1 MSNENT
7 PYNLAAFKASH
18 NSYDRDEQ
26 PITTQLQF
34 HPDDPSACGCS
45 GLELDIWQ
53 SNSEWKWSVS
63 HTGGY
68 SSKAE
73 NQLSAYLRQLRS
85 WSDQN
90 PSHRVIELHIDIKN
104 TPMSNAEFPAQFDA
118 YLREYLPSSMLFT
131 PSRLMTPES
140 SDLVAGAQ
148 LNGWPALKLLAGKF
162 IVCLSGNEGRKAT
175 YALTEPRE
183 RLCFADL
190 ELETDPV
197 QFPDFNRGSRVIMNY
212 HLYDRLSEN
221 WIPQLQEMARQPGFL
236 TRGYVLNDASIW
248 EKAQVACL
256 NIMATDRVSGHS
268 WAQNGP
274 EPFRTLTVPAR
285 SPKRGVAA

>member
-1 MSNENT
+1 MSSENT
-7 PYNLAAFKASH
+7 PYNMVAFKASH

-34 HPDDPSACGCS
+34 NRNDPSNCGCS

-53 SNSEWKWSVS
+53 ADNAWQWSVS
-63 HTGGY
+63 HLGGY

-90 PSHRVIELHIDIKN
+90 QGHRVIELHIDIKN

-131 PSRLMTPES
+131 PSGLMTPES
-140 SDLVAGAQ
+140 SDLVACAQ
-148 LNGWPALKLLAGKF
+148 QTGWPALNLLAGKF
-162 IVCLSGNEGRKAT
+162 IVCLTGNEPRKAT
-175 YALTEPRE
+175 YALTQPRD

-197 QFPDFNRGSRVIMNY
+197 QFPDFNHGSRVIMNY
-212 HLYDRLSEN
+212 HLYDRLSDN

-236 TRGYVLNDASIW
+236 TRGFVLNDSSIW
-248 EKAQVACL
+248 RKAQEACL
-256 NIMATDRVSGHS
+256 NIMATDKVSGQS
-268 WAQNGP
+268 WAQNGS
-274 EPFRTLTVPAR
+274 EPFRTLSVPAG
-285 SPKRGVAA
+285 SPKRDAA